1 MRDGERETEREEERG
16 GYRTERERA
25 TRNARVRGGGRRWCS
40 RKAIGGGDGSVE
52 QKGCGGCGR
61 GRTPMEENG
70 GVAAAG

>member
-1 MRDGERETEREEERG
+1 MRDGERDRKRG
-16 GYRTERERA
+16 RERRIQNRKGA
-25 TRNARVRGGGRRWCS
+25 GDEKREGARGGGRRWCS